1 MEKIKVLIGPSTFAE
16 IDKSPIIRLIDTGFE
31 IVENPYKRKLT
42 KEELL
47 VLLSDVSGLI
57 AGLEVLDREVLG
69 KSQLKVISR
78 CGSGLSNIDLK
89 AAKDLGIFVKS
100 TPLAPVTA
108 VAELTIGCLL
118 TLLRQVPQMNEALHK
133 RKWSKRIGRQL
144 CGMNIAIV
152 GFGNIGKR
160 VGQLLL
166 ALGAKVFAVDPL
178 YLDKIDFIH
187 KVDFDEALRKADVIT
202 LHCSGENCILGERE
216 FKLMKRGGYILNAAR
231 GSLIDELALKQ
242 ALDDNHVAG
251 VWFDTFQN
259 EPYSGILCE
268 YNQVILTP
276 HIGSYTFE
284 CRRDMEMESVENLI
298 NTFNVK
304 EA

>member
-1 MEKIKVLIGPSTFAE
+1 MEKIKVLISPSTFAE
-16 IDKSPIIRLIDTGFE
+16 IDKSPIIRLIDAGFE

-118 TLLRQVPQMNEALHK
+118 TLLRHVPQMNEALHK
-133 RKWSKRIGRQL
+133 RKWSKQIGRQL
-144 CGMNIAIV
+144 CSMNIAIV

-160 VGQLLL
+160 VGQLLF

-178 YLDKIDFIH
+178 YLNTIDFIH

-216 FKLMKRGGYILNAAR
+216 FKLMKRGVYILNAAR
-231 GSLIDELALKQ
+231 GSLIDEIALKQ

-276 HIGSYTFE
+276 HIGSYTLE

-304 EA
+304 